1 MVAPRIITVC
11 QLLHSLNVGGAE
23 ILAAR
28 LARRLRGSFRF
39 VFACLDEIGP
49 LGEELQRE
57 GFRVHE
63 LHRKPGLDL
72 SCPMRLSRLLH
83 TERVDIVHAHQYT
96 PFFYSL
102 AARLGGTRRPIL
114 FTEHGRHQPDF
125 PRPKRI
131 IANRL
136 LLSRRDRVVG
146 VGNAV
151 REALIANEG
160 LPKRRVEVLYNG
172 VDVDAFAAQTNRTAA
187 RAALGAAE
195 NEFVIIQVARLDYLK
210 DHATALRTI
219 ARVVAKSPQTRLVLV
234 GDGPESTTIE
244 SQVRELKIDDNVRLL
259 GTRSDVD
266 RLLPGADVF
275 LLTSASEGIPLT
287 VIEAMAA
294 GLPVVG
300 TDVGGMNEVVADN
313 ATGFLTPAK
322 DDAALAN
329 RLLRLAGDPNLRQHM
344 GAAGRARAKD
354 LFDEPRMC
362 AEYQRLYLDLCHFRP
377 SNR

>member
-1 MVAPRIITVC
+1 V
-11 QLLHSLNVGGAE
+11 
-23 ILAAR
+23 
-28 LARRLRGSFRF
+28 
-39 VFACLDEIGP
+39 
-49 LGEELQRE
+49 
-57 GFRVHE
+57 
-63 LHRKPGLDL
+63 
-72 SCPMRLSRLLH
+72 
-83 TERVDIVHAHQYT
+83 
-96 PFFYSL
+96 
-102 AARLGGTRRPIL
+102 

-160 LPKRRVEVLYNG
+160 LPKGRVEVLYNG

-362 AEYQRLYLDLCHFRP
+362 AEYQRLYLDLCHSRS